1 MSAALP
7 EPDFPQ
13 VVRVTSETAN
23 ITIVRSAVLAAAKQ
37 IGFDESD
44 VSAIAL
50 AIDEAVTNVIRH
62 GYEGR
67 AGQPIEVRLDCVQ
80 RDGVPALQVTICD
93 CARQVDPTTISGRN
107 LEDIRPGGL
116 GTHIIRTVMDE
127 VEYSMRQPMGMQLRV
142 LKKLNASSV
151 PVSRL
156 PRPAAGQPSQGGTQ
170 TPCAK
175 ESS

>member
-1 MSAALP
+1 MSATL
-7 EPDFPQ
+7 PDFGELGRAELDFPR
-13 VVRVTSETAN
+13 VIRVTSETAN

-44 VSAIAL
+44 TSAIAL

-67 AGQPIEVRLDCVQ
+67 AGQPIEVTIDRLQ

-127 VEYSMRQPMGMQLRV
+127 VEYSMRQPTGMQLRL
-142 LKKLNASSV
+142 LKKLDASSV
-151 PVSRL
+151 PVSGA
-156 PRPAAGQPSQGGTQ
+156 PN
-170 TPCAK
+170 PCAK
-175 ESS
+175 ESPK

>member
-1 MSAALP
+1 MSAASP
-7 EPDFPQ
+7 EQGFPQ
-13 VVRVTSETAN
+13 AVRITSETAN
-23 ITIVRSAVLAAAKQ
+23 IAMVRSMVLAAAEQ
-37 IGFDESD
+37 VGFDKPD

-67 AGQPIEVRLDCVQ
+67 AGQPIEVRLDRVQ

-93 CARQVDPTTISGRN
+93 CARQVDPATIMGRD
-107 LEDIRPGGL
+107 LEDVRPGGL

-127 VEYSMRQPMGMQLRV
+127 VEYSLGQPSGMQLRM
-142 LKKLNASSV
+142 LKKLKASPA
-151 PVSRL
+151 PVC
-156 PRPAAGQPSQGGTQ
+156 GTQ
-170 TPCAK
+170 TPCSK